1 MNHLFGI
8 GLIIIS
14 AVSFGAMAIF
24 AHFVYGSGISTHS
37 LLFFRFFF
45 AALPMVPIAL
55 IQKRKFP
62 RGKDLGI
69 LIAMG
74 AVGYAGQAWTYFTAL
89 TLIPASLVA
98 ILLYLYPVFVA
109 VLSVFFL
116 DEVLTKKKVLALVLA
131 IGGAVL
137 VIGLDIGGNL
147 TGILYGIGAALIYS
161 VYNIVGA
168 RVMKR
173 NDTFTASLVIILSAA
188 GFYFILNMTSGM
200 VIPREGIHWVYMA
213 AIGFLCTFVAIY
225 TYFLG
230 MKLIGAVNASMLS
243 TFEPVTTV
251 VLASLFLGQGIGRI
265 QMAGAGLILVA
276 ALIIAAHPKKEKA
289 EADRTFLRQA

>member
-24 AHFVYGSGISTHS
+24 AHFVYGAGISTHS

-200 VIPREGIHWVYMA
+200 VIPREGIYWVYMA

-289 EADRTFLRQA
+289 EADRTFQRQA